1 MSQLGCRKQPGVG
14 KNSKIVYKNHK
25 LGFTKMEDSYTI
37 KKINKEGIDWEKIIV
52 KLVYNDE
59 LVSSI

>member
-1 MSQLGCRKQPGVG
+1 
-14 KNSKIVYKNHK
+14 
-25 LGFTKMEDSYTI
+25 MEDSYTI

-59 LVSSI
+59 LVSSIYLFFSKSIIKTTNPIKNEKRL